1 MKLPQPL
8 PLRAIAERIGARVV
22 GDADAL
28 VTGLN
33 EIHKVQAG
41 DLTFVDVAKY
51 YDKSLHS
58 AATFILIDQE
68 VTPPAGKSLLVHP
81 APFDAYNS
89 LTQHFQPFEY
99 VESGIDSTVTIG
111 EGTHI
116 EPGVQLGK
124 HITIG
129 RNCLIRAGVVI
140 NSHTEIGDNVIIHA
154 NTVVGG
160 DAFYYKKRPE
170 GNYDKWHTCGRVII
184 HDDVEIGALCSIDKG
199 VSGDTIIGQGTKI
212 DNQCHLGHG
221 VVVGKHCLMAAKVA
235 IAGKTILGDHV
246 TLYGQVGIAQSLH
259 IGDKAVVLAQSG
271 VAKSLPGG
279 QTYMGS
285 PAAPYR
291 TFFKEQA
298 SLRKLPGLLGKLQR
312 LVGQ

>member
-8 PLRAIAERIGARVV
+8 TLQAIADQIGARVV
-22 GDADAL
+22 GDAEAL

-33 EIHKVQAG
+33 EIHKVQPG

-51 YDKSLHS
+51 YEKSLHS
-58 AATFILIDQE
+58 AATYILIDQE

-99 VESGIDSTVTIG
+99 IDPSSWSTVTIG
-111 EGTHI
+111 EGTRI
-116 EPGVQLGK
+116 EPGARIGK
-124 HITIG
+124 HVKIG
-129 RNCLIRAGVVI
+129 RDCLIRAGVVL
-140 NSHTEIGDNVIIHA
+140 NAYTEIGDRVIIHA

-170 GNYDKWHTCGRVII
+170 GNYDKWHSCGRVII

-235 IAGKTILGDHV
+235 IAGKTVIGDHV

-259 IGDKAVVLAQSG
+259 IGDRTVVLAQSG
-271 VAKSLPGG
+271 VSKSLEGG
-279 QTYMGS
+279 QTYMGY

-298 SLRKLPGLLGKLQR
+298 ALRKLPGLLGSLQR
-312 LVGQ
+312 LLGK